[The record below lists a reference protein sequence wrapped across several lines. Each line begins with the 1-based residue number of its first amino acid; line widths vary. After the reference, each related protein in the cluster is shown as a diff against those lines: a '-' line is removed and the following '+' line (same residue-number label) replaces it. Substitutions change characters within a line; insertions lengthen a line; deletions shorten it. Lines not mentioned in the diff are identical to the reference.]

1 MLYFILFVLL
11 NACSINVISFL
22 SAKIGLPVAAEP
34 LTDKSGRTPLSAV
47 FWNITKDDIPED
59 MR

>member
-1 MLYFILFVLL
+1 MNTCL
-11 NACSINVISFL
+11 INIISFL

>member
-1 MLYFILFVLL
+1 MCSVEYLFDKY
-11 NACSINVISFL
+11 NFFL